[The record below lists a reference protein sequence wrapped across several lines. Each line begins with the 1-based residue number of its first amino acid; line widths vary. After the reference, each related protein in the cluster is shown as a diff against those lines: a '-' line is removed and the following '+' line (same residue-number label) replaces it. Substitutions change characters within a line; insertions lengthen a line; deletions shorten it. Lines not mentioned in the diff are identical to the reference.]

1 MSNSLFQNSTFLELV
16 SDFSEYELFIK
27 FKNAIFTIKITINNI
42 EYLSSNSNLDEC
54 IRDLIIEILKNKA
67 QEKSIE
73 IEELIN
79 EWKTIEELIE
89 EIKEI

>member
-16 SDFSEYELFIK
+16 SDFSEYELFIE

-54 IRDLIIEILKNKA
+54 IRDLIIEILKKKA

-79 EWKTIEELIE
+79 EWKTIEDLIE